1 MESFEFRAA
10 FHVCSWLRECHS
22 FDRKTTELIQLFQ
35 YTTTRSLMIFSV
47 YVRMNNIITR
57 KIERLRALI
66 TLAVCTR
73 PNFRRFVPLRFCV
86 AKIWPGTRLGVCT
99 FINGS
104 CKFVNPCITWNSNKE
119 CYGTDYQCT
128 DKEHYQ
134 HRNCTFYEPPPP
146 PPKAE
151 CLPINGTCQQYNP
164 CRKWPGFCGG
174 PYQCITDIQY
184 YRYTHGP
191 QPECPVPVP
200 PRPNPPGE
208 CIYQHGQCVWSS
220 KYFVLLV
227 N

>member
-86 AKIWPGTRLGVCT
+86 AKIWPGTRLRSTTPTTSAPAAHEYTTPTTPAPAARERQEYTMPTASAPAAHERQEYTMLIVPT
-99 FINGS
+99 LTIHR
-104 CKFVNPCITWNSNKE
+104 SNHEQSVYPKPPSAQQE
-119 CYGTDYQCT
+119 ERQ
-128 DKEHYQ
+128 EHLQFEFNYMTM
-134 HRNCTFYEPPPP
+134 NCVE
-146 PPKAE
+146 A
-151 CLPINGTCQQYNP
+151 GYNP
-164 CRKWPGFCGG
+164 RKA
-174 PYQCITDIQY
+174 QI
-184 YRYTHGP
+184 
-191 QPECPVPVP
+191 V
-200 PRPNPPGE
+200 
-208 CIYQHGQCVWSS
+208 
-220 KYFVLLV
+220 
-227 N
+227 

>member
-86 AKIWPGTRLGVCT
+86 AKIWPGTRLVNNHTRHSINVNIQNEISMYSASNLERPHFILRVVCSYCSHKT
-99 FINGS
+99 FHIFFS
-104 CKFVNPCITWNSNKE
+104 LAFMQIATISKE
-119 CYGTDYQCT
+119 NT
-128 DKEHYQ
+128 
-134 HRNCTFYEPPPP
+134 
-146 PPKAE
+146 
-151 CLPINGTCQQYNP
+151 
-164 CRKWPGFCGG
+164 
-174 PYQCITDIQY
+174 
-184 YRYTHGP
+184 
-191 QPECPVPVP
+191 
-200 PRPNPPGE
+200 
-208 CIYQHGQCVWSS
+208 
-220 KYFVLLV
+220 
-227 N
+227 

>member
-86 AKIWPGTRLGVCT
+86 AKIWPGTRLV
-99 FINGS
+99 IYR
-104 CKFVNPCITWNSNKE
+104 VVHRVIL
-119 CYGTDYQCT
+119 CYTDTVTTSLQARELET
-128 DKEHYQ
+128 T
-134 HRNCTFYEPPPP
+134 RF
-146 PPKAE
+146 
-151 CLPINGTCQQYNP
+151 
-164 CRKWPGFCGG
+164 
-174 PYQCITDIQY
+174 
-184 YRYTHGP
+184 
-191 QPECPVPVP
+191 
-200 PRPNPPGE
+200 
-208 CIYQHGQCVWSS
+208 
-220 KYFVLLV
+220 
-227 N
+227 

>member
-86 AKIWPGTRLGVCT
+86 AKIWPGTRLDCHT
-99 FINGS
+99 FSLHFIATLTLGDTQN
-104 CKFVNPCITWNSNKE
+104 N
-119 CYGTDYQCT
+119 
-128 DKEHYQ
+128 
-134 HRNCTFYEPPPP
+134 
-146 PPKAE
+146 
-151 CLPINGTCQQYNP
+151 
-164 CRKWPGFCGG
+164 
-174 PYQCITDIQY
+174 
-184 YRYTHGP
+184 
-191 QPECPVPVP
+191 
-200 PRPNPPGE
+200 
-208 CIYQHGQCVWSS
+208 
-220 KYFVLLV
+220 
-227 N
+227 

>member
-86 AKIWPGTRLGVCT
+86 AKIWPGTRLTCT
-99 FINGS
+99 LIIHALRTLPCFIHSLVGNTS
-104 CKFVNPCITWNSNKE
+104 
-119 CYGTDYQCT
+119 GTLLLAILSII
-128 DKEHYQ
+128 
-134 HRNCTFYEPPPP
+134 R
-146 PPKAE
+146 
-151 CLPINGTCQQYNP
+151 
-164 CRKWPGFCGG
+164 
-174 PYQCITDIQY
+174 
-184 YRYTHGP
+184 TH
-191 QPECPVPVP
+191 
-200 PRPNPPGE
+200 
-208 CIYQHGQCVWSS
+208 
-220 KYFVLLV
+220 
-227 N
+227 

>member
-86 AKIWPGTRLGVCT
+86 AKIWPGTRLYTVWILPVCRSMAAMLVLIVHIIAIASY
-99 FINGS
+99 FNNG
-104 CKFVNPCITWNSNKE
+104 
-119 CYGTDYQCT
+119 
-128 DKEHYQ
+128 
-134 HRNCTFYEPPPP
+134 
-146 PPKAE
+146 
-151 CLPINGTCQQYNP
+151 QQ
-164 CRKWPGFCGG
+164 
-174 PYQCITDIQY
+174 
-184 YRYTHGP
+184 RYTTKDDTERRH
-191 QPECPVPVP
+191 
-200 PRPNPPGE
+200 
-208 CIYQHGQCVWSS
+208 S
-220 KYFVLLV
+220 
-227 N
+227 

>member
-86 AKIWPGTRLGVCT
+86 AKIWPGTRLYCHT
-99 FINGS
+99 
-104 CKFVNPCITWNSNKE
+104 ITLTTPSLLSHPHTNHTLSHSLTIMVVIPSVSLW
-119 CYGTDYQCT
+119 
-128 DKEHYQ
+128 
-134 HRNCTFYEPPPP
+134 
-146 PPKAE
+146 A
-151 CLPINGTCQQYNP
+151 
-164 CRKWPGFCGG
+164 
-174 PYQCITDIQY
+174 
-184 YRYTHGP
+184 
-191 QPECPVPVP
+191 
-200 PRPNPPGE
+200 
-208 CIYQHGQCVWSS
+208 
-220 KYFVLLV
+220 VLQLDV
-227 N
+227 LSLFHTYLWHIEEQL

>member
-86 AKIWPGTRLGVCT
+86 AKIWPGTRLVVAITGSVSFTTIIVCETYNAKTAHTGSSAICAGTFVSIANYSCRAAYCQSGVRTEYIRSCGT
-99 FINGS
+99 GIACEHLSAKSILEFMHRWQMNLHKQSYSVVINS
-104 CKFVNPCITWNSNKE
+104 VSYSDDE
-119 CYGTDYQCT
+119 RVSQ
-128 DKEHYQ
+128 
-134 HRNCTFYEPPPP
+134 
-146 PPKAE
+146 
-151 CLPINGTCQQYNP
+151 LPDG
-164 CRKWPGFCGG
+164 
-174 PYQCITDIQY
+174 
-184 YRYTHGP
+184 
-191 QPECPVPVP
+191 
-200 PRPNPPGE
+200 
-208 CIYQHGQCVWSS
+208 
-220 KYFVLLV
+220 
-227 N
+227 